1 MTDLEFVGK
10 MNPQRLRS
18 WEEEFREEREQ
29 FYKDERDRELRRS
42 GKLVEAEIELK
53 YERDQMKK
61 IRQAIESQLKELYEE
76 NLPLLRKGCFVI
88 RFNNRDFDII
98 EEESH

>member
-1 MTDLEFVGK
+1 MMSDLEFVGK

-53 YERDQMKK
+53 CERDKSGLYGGG
-61 IRQAIESQLKELYEE
+61 ASLKVR
-76 NLPLLRKGCFVI
+76 NLL
-88 RFNNRDFDII
+88 
-98 EEESH
+98 